1 MGTPE
6 GGKPGVT
13 VPMYSDWRRGT
24 SGGSASMCSV
34 TSSLSDGQGPALQ
47 ADVPSLSLNVGI
59 SCGFIKSGTASS
71 ALGDGGLGKRT
82 VAACLRHNVTNIS
95 LGLIICLDVFF
106 QYR

>member
-34 TSSLSDGQGPALQ
+34 TSSLSAGQGPALQ

-59 SCGFIKSGTASS
+59 SCGFIEQYCVVCVGRWRPWQANGGRLLTAQCHKY
-71 ALGDGGLGKRT
+71 LPWPDYLP
-82 VAACLRHNVTNIS
+82 
-95 LGLIICLDVFF
+95 
-106 QYR
+106 